1 MRKTKLQRKILNV
14 IEHKVNNR
22 IPLLDT
28 EAIDLIILPDMKHD
42 LDIKKLQERSSGL
55 LVNAVIEDTDF
66 HLDLIECQKKMLQ
79 RFLKVADRSEV
90 EKMLKFKAEDYGI
103 EPNVTG
109 IEEEINLAYLDGER
123 EGKLSIVRNLIKLGS
138 DDEFISKV
146 TCLDLDEI
154 RSLR

>member
-1 MRKTKLQRKILNV
+1 M
-14 IEHKVNNR
+14 E
-22 IPLLDT
+22 
-28 EAIDLIILPDMKHD
+28 HD
-42 LDIKKLQERSSGL
+42 LDIKKLLERSSGL
-55 LVNAVIEDTDF
+55 LVNAVIEDADF

-79 RFLKVADRSEV
+79 RFLEVADRSEV

-146 TCLDLDEI
+146 TGLDLDEI

>member
-1 MRKTKLQRKILNV
+1 
-14 IEHKVNNR
+14 
-22 IPLLDT
+22 
-28 EAIDLIILPDMKHD
+28 MKHD
-42 LDIKKLQERSSGL
+42 LDIKKLLERSSRL

-79 RFLKVADRSEV
+79 RFLEVADRSEV

-123 EGKLSIVRNLIKLGS
+123 EGSNKTNLKNARNLIKLGS

-146 TCLDLDEI
+146 TGLDLDEI

>member
-1 MRKTKLQRKILNV
+1 MG
-14 IEHKVNNR
+14 
-22 IPLLDT
+22 
-28 EAIDLIILPDMKHD
+28 HD
-42 LDIKKLQERSSGL
+42 LDIKKLLERSSGL
-55 LVNAVIEDTDF
+55 LVNAVIEDADF

-123 EGKLSIVRNLIKLGS
+123 EGSNKTNLKNARNLIKLGS

-146 TCLDLDEI
+146 TGLDLDKI